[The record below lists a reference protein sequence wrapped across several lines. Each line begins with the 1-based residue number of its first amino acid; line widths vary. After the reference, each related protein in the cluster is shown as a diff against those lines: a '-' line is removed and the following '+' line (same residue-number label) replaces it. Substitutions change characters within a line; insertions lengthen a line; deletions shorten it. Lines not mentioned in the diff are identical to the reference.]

1 MFMFVV
7 NIFSISLILEPNK
20 GSNEP
25 LKFIK
30 FKLWGLKNIGHSDQT
45 IQNNF

>member
-1 MFMFVV
+1 MFVV
-7 NIFSISLILEPNK
+7 NILSISLILKPSKE
-20 GSNEP
+20 SNEA

-30 FKLWGLKNIGHSDQT
+30 FKVWSLKNLGHWDHA

>member
-1 MFMFVV
+1 MFVV
-7 NIFSISLILEPNK
+7 NILSISLILKPNK
-20 GSNEP
+20 ESNEA

-30 FKLWGLKNIGHSDQT
+30 FKLWSLKKLGHLNQA